1 MGTRRSTGGD
11 LEGCDSAIV
20 WLEPVIVKWL
30 DGLGE
35 EDGLLSLQSFFELI
49 LSRSTCLVSAVAAS
63 VLVLSVVTCARFNS
77 AGINKSLHAG
87 FVHGIKK
94 VCAKCLGLLEHI
106 DIAHLP
112 GSLSL
117 YRLDHIDKSL
127 SE

>member
-1 MGTRRSTGGD
+1 MEYKRCFGLDRVSESGHTVHQN
-11 LEGCDSAIV
+11 LEKHAR
-20 WLEPVIVKWL
+20 
-30 DGLGE
+30 
-35 EDGLLSLQSFFELI
+35 LQSFFELI
-49 LSRSTCLVSAVAAS
+49 LSCSNCLVSAVAAS

-77 AGINKSLHAG
+77 AGINKSLHAR

-112 GSLSL
+112 GIPSL
-117 YRLDHIDKSL
+117 YQLDHIDKSL